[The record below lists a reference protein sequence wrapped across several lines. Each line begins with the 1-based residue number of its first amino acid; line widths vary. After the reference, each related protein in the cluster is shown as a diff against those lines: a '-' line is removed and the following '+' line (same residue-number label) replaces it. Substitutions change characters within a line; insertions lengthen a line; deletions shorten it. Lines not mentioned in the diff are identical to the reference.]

1 MKRTIRI
8 AVALLIAA
16 VFAGTF
22 VYLYQKSKKAPTL
35 YEVET
40 ATYADI
46 SRTTVLNGNIEPRDK
61 VEIKPQINGII
72 AEIYK
77 QPGEAVHTGDIIA
90 KVKVIPGMEELNAAG
105 NRVRVAHI
113 NLEQTKRDYD
123 RAKKLYDDKLI
134 STEEYEKAQQ
144 DLKKAKEESRTSADA
159 LQIVKEGVSASNSA
173 YSTTLI
179 RSTINGIILDIPVKV
194 GNSVIMSNTM
204 NDGTTIAT
212 VADMNDLIFK
222 GTIDET
228 EVGLV
233 STGMPMTITVGALQD
248 HKFSAQL
255 EYISPEVES
264 STNGS
269 SANQF
274 EIKAAVKV
282 SPEVK
287 IRSGYSAN
295 AEIELQKAA
304 HVVSVP
310 EGCVEFSGD
319 TTFVYVLTKNEPQ
332 TFERRKVTTG
342 LSDGVKIEIKSGL
355 KTGDKVRGNIKSDDA
370 NNNGKGE

>member
-1 MKRTIRI
+1 M
-8 AVALLIAA
+8 
-16 VFAGTF
+16 
-22 VYLYQKSKKAPTL
+22 
-35 YEVET
+35 
-40 ATYADI
+40 
-46 SRTTVLNGNIEPRDK
+46 
-61 VEIKPQINGII
+61 
-72 AEIYK
+72 
-77 QPGEAVHTGDIIA
+77 
-90 KVKVIPGMEELNAAG
+90 
-105 NRVRVAHI
+105 
-113 NLEQTKRDYD
+113 
-123 RAKKLYDDKLI
+123 
-134 STEEYEKAQQ
+134 
-144 DLKKAKEESRTSADA
+144 
-159 LQIVKEGVSASNSA
+159 KEGVSASNST

-264 STNGS
+264 STDGK

-304 HVVSVP
+304 HVVSIP
-310 EGCVEFSGD
+310 EGCVEFSSD
-319 TTFVYVLTKNEPQ
+319 STFVYVLTKNEPQ

-355 KTGDKVRGNIKSDDA
+355 KNGDKVRGNIKSDDA

>member
-1 MKRTIRI
+1 MKRIIRI
-8 AVALLIAA
+8 VVAVVIAV
-16 VFAGTF
+16 VFVGTF
-22 VYLYQKSKKAPTL
+22 VYLYRKSEDKPTVYATEKA
-35 YEVET
+35 
-40 ATYADI
+40 AYADI
-46 SRTTVLNGNIEPRDK
+46 RRTTVLNGSIEPRDK

-77 QPGEAVHTGDIIA
+77 EAGDAVKDGDVIA
-90 KVKVIPGMEELNAAG
+90 KVKVIPGMEELNSAG
-105 NRVRVAHI
+105 SRVRNAKI
-113 NLEQTKRDYD
+113 SLGQAQRDYD
-123 RAKKLYDDKLI
+123 RAKKLYGDKLI
-134 STEEYEKAQQ
+134 SAEDYEKALETLQ
-144 DLKKAKEESRTSADA
+144 KAKEESRAADDA
-159 LQIVKEGVSASNSA
+159 LQIVKEGVSSSNA
-173 YSTTLI
+173 GYSTTLI

-212 VADMNDLIFK
+212 VADMNDLVFK

-248 HKFSAQL
+248 RQFAASL
-255 EYISPEVES
+255 EYISPQVS
-264 STNGS
+264 SSSG

-282 SPEVK
+282 PADAK

-295 AEIELQKAA
+295 AEIELQRAS
-304 HVVSVP
+304 HVVAVS

-319 TTFVYVLTKNEPQ
+319 TAFVYVLKTREPQ
-332 TFERRKVTTG
+332 TFERRRVATG
-342 LSDGVKIEIKSGL
+342 LSDGVRIEVKSGL
-355 KTGDKVRGNIKSDDA
+355 KPGDEVRGNVVAGDGGD
-370 NNNGKGE
+370 N

>member
-1 MKRTIRI
+1 MKRIIRI
-8 AVALLIAA
+8 VVAVAIVAIF
-16 VFAGTF
+16 VGTF
-22 VYLYQKSKKAPTL
+22 VYLYKKGEDKPTI
-35 YEVET
+35 YTTEK
-40 ATYADI
+40 AAYADI
-46 SRTTVLNGNIEPRDK
+46 RRLAVLNGTIEPRDK

-77 QPGEAVHTGDIIA
+77 EAGDAVRDGDVIA
-90 KVKVIPGMEELNAAG
+90 KVKVIPGMEELNSADS
-105 NRVRVAHI
+105 RVRNAKI
-113 NLEQTKRDYD
+113 SLEQAQRDYD
-123 RAKKLYDDKLI
+123 RAKKLYGDKLI
-134 STEEYEKAQQ
+134 SAEDYEKALETLQ
-144 DLKKAKEESRTSADA
+144 KAKEESRAAADA
-159 LQIVKEGVSASNSA
+159 LQIVKEGVSASNA
-173 YSTTLI
+173 GYSTTLI

-233 STGMPMTITVGALQD
+233 ATGMPMTITVGALQD
-248 HKFSAQL
+248 RRFAASL
-255 EYISPEVES
+255 EYISPQVSTS
-264 STNGS
+264 SG

-282 SPEVK
+282 PADVK

-295 AEIELQKAA
+295 AEIELQRAG
-304 HVVSVP
+304 HVVAVP

-319 TTFVYVLTKNEPQ
+319 TAFVYVLTAKEPQ
-332 TFERRKVTTG
+332 TFERRKVATG
-342 LSDGVKIEIKSGL
+342 LSDGVKIEVKSGL
-355 KTGDKVRGNIKSDDA
+355 KPGEEVRGNVVADDGD
-370 NNNGKGE
+370 NN

>member
-1 MKRTIRI
+1 M
-8 AVALLIAA
+8 
-16 VFAGTF
+16 
-22 VYLYQKSKKAPTL
+22 
-35 YEVET
+35 
-40 ATYADI
+40 
-46 SRTTVLNGNIEPRDK
+46 
-61 VEIKPQINGII
+61 
-72 AEIYK
+72 
-77 QPGEAVHTGDIIA
+77 
-90 KVKVIPGMEELNAAG
+90 
-105 NRVRVAHI
+105 
-113 NLEQTKRDYD
+113 
-123 RAKKLYDDKLI
+123 I
-134 STEEYEKAQQ
+134 STEEFEKAQQ

-159 LQIVKEGVSASNSA
+159 LQIVKEGVSASNST

-233 STGMPMTITVGALQD
+233 NTGMPMTITVGALQD

-264 STNGS
+264 STDGS

-282 SPEVK
+282 SPDVK

-295 AEIELQKAA
+295 AEIELQKST

-319 TTFVYVLTKNEPQ
+319 TTFVYVLTKKEPQ
-332 TFERRKVTTG
+332 TFERRKVVTG
-342 LSDGVKIEIKSGL
+342 LSDGIKIEIKSGL
-355 KTGDKVRGNIKSDDA
+355 KAGEKVRGNVINQENNA
-370 NNNGKGE
+370 ND

>member
-1 MKRTIRI
+1 MKRIIRI
-8 AVALLIAA
+8 VVAVVIAA
-16 VFAGTF
+16 IFVGTF
-22 VYLYQKSKKAPTL
+22 VYLYKKGEDKPTI
-35 YEVET
+35 YTTEK
-40 ATYADI
+40 AAYADI
-46 SRTTVLNGNIEPRDK
+46 RRTTVLNGSIEPRDK

-77 QPGEAVHTGDIIA
+77 EAGDAVKDGDVIA
-90 KVKVIPGMEELNAAG
+90 KVKVIPGMEELNSADS
-105 NRVRVAHI
+105 RVRNAKI
-113 NLEQTKRDYD
+113 SLEQAQRDYD
-123 RAKKLYDDKLI
+123 RAKKLYGDKLI
-134 STEEYEKAQQ
+134 SAEDYEKALETLQ
-144 DLKKAKEESRTSADA
+144 KAKEESRAAADA
-159 LQIVKEGVSASNSA
+159 LQIVKEGVSSSNA
-173 YSTTLI
+173 GYSTTLI

-233 STGMPMTITVGALQD
+233 GTGMPMTITVGALQD
-248 HKFSAQL
+248 RQFAALL
-255 EYISPEVES
+255 EYISPQVS
-264 STNGS
+264 SSSG

-282 SPEVK
+282 PADVK

-295 AEIELQKAA
+295 AEIELQKAS
-304 HVVSVP
+304 HVVAVP

-319 TTFVYVLTKNEPQ
+319 TAFVYVLKTKEPQ

-342 LSDGVKIEIKSGL
+342 LSDGVKIEVKSGL
-355 KTGDKVRGNIKSDDA
+355 KPGEDVRGNVVADDGA
-370 NNNGKGE
+370 NN

>member
-8 AVALLIAA
+8 AVALLIVA

-40 ATYADI
+40 AAYADI

-77 QPGEAVHTGDIIA
+77 QAGEAVHTGDIIA
-90 KVKVIPGMEELNAAG
+90 KVKVIPGMEELNAADD
-105 NRVRVAHI
+105 RVRVARI
-113 NLEQTKRDYD
+113 NLEQAKRDYD

-144 DLKKAKEESRTSADA
+144 DLKKAKEESRTAADA
-159 LQIVKEGVSASNSA
+159 LQIVKEGVSASNST

-233 STGMPMTITVGALQD
+233 NTGMPMTITVGALQD

-264 STNGS
+264 STDGK

-282 SPEVK
+282 SPDVK

-304 HVVSVP
+304 HVVSIP

-319 TTFVYVLTKNEPQ
+319 TTFVYVLTQNEPQ

-355 KTGDKVRGNIKSDDA
+355 KTGDKVRGNIKSGDT